1 MGAKA
6 AEAAFTATLAELS
19 ANHRATRAEV
29 NELRRA
35 LDQSKHRTRRIRQR
49 EPITRAI
56 MEVQVRAA
64 NQRNGTAEPEEDL
77 YNDTVTSGWMP
88 KLFDGMIG
96 NDADPDVKRMAL

>member
-6 AEAAFTATLAELS
+6 AEAAFTAALAGLS

-35 LDQSKHRTRRIRQR
+35 LDQSKDRTRRIRQR
-49 EPITRAI
+49 EPIKRAI
-56 MEVQVRAA
+56 MKVQVRAA

-77 YNDTVTSGWMP
+77 YNDTVTSG
-88 KLFDGMIG
+88 
-96 NDADPDVKRMAL
+96 